1 MKKFTMLLLGAIFV
15 ALIAGSIQSISADD
29 LKPKQ
34 VFSKNEKLINFS
46 KDAKQVSFSSTK
58 DSKYLIHL
66 QVVVRNAQGQLIS
79 VSETM
84 DGKYLVHEITDYVFD
99 AMSDKSDKKEITVI
113 DNMKYQRIH
122 LTQIKNVQQM
132 TLEGVRYDDI
142 QSKWFIEY
150 CVETN
155 EQCDWH
161 IAFATLTSHI
171 SLEED
176 DVVTIHWTVLRAMN

>member
-1 MKKFTMLLLGAIFV
+1 MLLLGAIFV

-66 QVVVRNAQGQLIS
+66 QAIVRNAQGQLIS
-79 VSETM
+79 VTETS
-84 DGKYLVHEITDYVFD
+84 DGKYLAHEITDTIFD
-99 AMSDKSDKKEITVI
+99 KMPDKKEIIII
-113 DNMKYQRIH
+113 DNMKYQKIRH
-122 LTQIKNVQQM
+122 MQIYDDW
-132 TLEGVRYDDI
+132 TLEGNLYDDVHTA
-142 QSKWFIEY
+142 WFIKFSVVQDE
-150 CVETN
+150 
-155 EQCDWH
+155 WH
-161 IAFATLTSHI
+161 MAFATATSNL

-176 DVVTIHWTVLRAMN
+176 DVVTVHWTILRELD